1 MQMLPIQVSADTLR
15 QIMDAKSIQALL
27 SRRPFMPFR
36 VRMTDG
42 AAIDVPK
49 AESAQLRPGT
59 LVIDRG
65 PKRGGKSGGVVYC
78 SLDHIVSLE
87 IFRPV

>member
-1 MQMLPIQVSADTLR
+1 
-15 QIMDAKSIQALL
+15 
-27 SRRPFMPFR
+27 MPFR
-36 VRMTDG
+36 VRLTDG
-42 AAIDVPK
+42 AAFDVPK
-49 AESAQLRPGT
+49 AEAAQLRPGT

-78 SLDHIVSLE
+78 ALDHIVSLE